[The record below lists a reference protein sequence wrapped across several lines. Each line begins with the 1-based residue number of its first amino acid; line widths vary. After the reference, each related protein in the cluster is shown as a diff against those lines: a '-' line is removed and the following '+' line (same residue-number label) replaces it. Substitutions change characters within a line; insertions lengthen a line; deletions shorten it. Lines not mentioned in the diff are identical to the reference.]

1 MPARFTRS
9 APKSNVFRRILPS
22 VGIAALL
29 SLCACFL
36 AAIYI
41 PLELYCYN
49 QQEFWFDFFH
59 LAPALLLLF
68 GAGFLFNFALLM
80 LVRLFGEKIFY
91 CAALLESAGFVC
103 SYIQSNFLV
112 SHLPALDGQAPDW
125 TVYGT
130 DNLIT
135 AGIWILVLAVICL
148 LAWKLGLKKAV
159 SFARYA
165 VCGIT
170 LMLVLTLAT
179 VVLTTNGLERKADA
193 TITDKDMFSMSTDK
207 NVVFLLLDA
216 LDSTLF
222 TDVLSEDT
230 ELQQALSDFTYY
242 PNTLGA
248 YPFTSRSVP
257 FIFSGEWFE
266 NTESYLDWS
275 FNSFVN
281 GSVIQSAE
289 ERGYS
294 LSMYSSQLPL
304 RGSEVFK
311 FTNVINHSAVTS
323 YWKFALRELKVSLFK
338 MLPYAW
344 KAPFLINT
352 SSFQALRSTPA
363 GLSPFAGDNRS
374 FYAGLQEQ
382 GLTTEAKPAFRFIH
396 LHGAHVPF
404 NMDENLAPKSN
415 ATYEDVVKAC
425 ATLIKAY
432 IQSLKDAGIYDNT
445 ALVILADHGY
455 LTAYRQTP
463 VFMAKGFGQQAEHI
477 KISNAPVSYADLPSA
492 FARLM
497 DGAPS
502 DQIFDAKEGEALQR
516 RFLYYTY
523 LLEDFI
529 DEYCQTGDAWDDTTM
544 AATGIQYTKDVTQ
557 DDTYARS
564 FDTLPKTGLP
574 PEIHILRQ
582 SADAGLEIAGW
593 GVDYY
598 ENLPKAILV
607 EHAGTV
613 FQAAQIY
620 IAELDAGL
628 ASAGFRV
635 KIPEI
640 QNSQFNFYVVNKAG
654 ELSKAYPYSLNY
666 EKSYST
672 DLSTLPKTRQL
683 PNIHVDSCNVSGN
696 GFSLVGW
703 GLDSAGNAPSAILVE
718 NGGTVYLTRL
728 VIRRDLENRVA
739 GRGLAGFSITLPEV
753 QGNQL
758 RFYVINEAG
767 EISEPYVYEI
777 PS

>member
-1 MPARFTRS
+1 MPARPTRS
-9 APKSNVFRRILPS
+9 ASNSNAFRRILPS

-49 QQEFWFDFFH
+49 QQEFWFDFYH

-91 CAALLESAGFVC
+91 YAALLESAGFVC

-112 SHLPALDGQAPDW
+112 SHLPSLDGQTPDW
-125 TVYGT
+125 SAYGT

-135 AGIWILVLAVICL
+135 AGIWILVLAVVCFL
-148 LAWKLGLKKAV
+148 VWKLGLKKAV

-170 LMLVLTLAT
+170 LMLVLTLTT

-207 NVVFLLLDA
+207 NVVVLLLDA

-257 FIFSGEWFE
+257 FILSGEWFE

-275 FNSFVN
+275 FHSFVN
-281 GSVIQSAE
+281 GAVIQSAE
-289 ERGYS
+289 ERGYT
-294 LSMYSSQLPL
+294 LYMYDTGLPL
-304 RGSEVFK
+304 ISNDILK
-311 FTNVINHSAVTS
+311 FNNVINYSSVTS
-323 YWKFALRELKVSLFK
+323 YKAFALQELKVSLFK

-352 SSFQALRSTPA
+352 SSFQTLRSTTA

-374 FYAGLQEQ
+374 FYADLQEQ

-404 NMDENLAPKSN
+404 NVDENLAPKSD

-425 ATLIKAY
+425 STLIKAY

-463 VFMAKGFGQQAEHI
+463 VFMAKGFGQQAENI

-502 DQIFDAKEGEALQR
+502 DQIFDAKESDTRQR
-516 RFLYYTY
+516 RFLYYAY
-523 LLEDFI
+523 LLEDFM
-529 DEYCQTGDAWDDTTM
+529 DEYYQTGDAWDNTTM
-544 AATGIQYTKDVTQ
+544 AATGIHYTNNVVQ

-574 PEIHILRQ
+574 PQIYILRQ
-582 SADAGLEIAGW
+582 SADTDLEIAGW
-593 GVDYY
+593 GLDYY
-598 ENLPKAILV
+598 ENPPEAILV

-613 FQAAQIY
+613 FQASQVY
-620 IAELDAGL
+620 IAELESQRTGL
-628 ASAGFRV
+628 GMSGFRV
-635 KIPEI
+635 TIPKD
-640 QNSQFNFYVVNKAG
+640 N
-654 ELSKAYPYSLNY
+654 
-666 EKSYST
+666 
-672 DLSTLPKTRQL
+672 
-683 PNIHVDSCNVSGN
+683 
-696 GFSLVGW
+696 
-703 GLDSAGNAPSAILVE
+703 
-718 NGGTVYLTRL
+718 
-728 VIRRDLENRVA
+728 
-739 GRGLAGFSITLPEV
+739 V

-758 RFYVINEAG
+758 CFYVINEAG
-767 EISEPYVYEI
+767 EISEPYVYEVA
-777 PS
+777 P